1 MKWLN
6 LFIFLMFFLN
16 GCSSNEND
24 CNDCGGGLIDG
35 YLYKEIT
42 IDDVSDL
49 VEMNIS
55 SEIGNCI
62 RFKMVE
68 SQFSDVEV
76 VDDCCCIQFN

>member
-49 VEMNIS
+49 AEMNIS

-68 SQFSDVEV
+68 SQFSDVKV
-76 VDDCCCIQFN
+76 VNDCCCIQFN